1 MLSFDI
7 SDRKIYAVKGEN
19 VGGKIKIDRSCE
31 IDVPAD
37 MIVNG
42 EVVNLT
48 GVSDVILTKIREES
62 MFDKNAILTFSSSN
76 IVFKELVIPKAK
88 PDQFLSMVQNQMIH
102 EMGITNDFSISYTIV
117 GEAGPDNPGAMKVLA
132 TACPFAVV
140 ESYRKL
146 FNIMNISLK
155 SANISCNSISRIVI
169 ADKSNANKMPLLVM
183 QLDPNFLGM
192 TLFEN
197 GQMAFARY
205 VPIAEEDYDSEDYI
219 IEAMTE
225 NIFRMTQ
232 FNKARGG
239 PGIANVILYGQIEDY
254 IKYADE
260 LAKMDISVSILPVPS
275 QITGYENFE
284 FTLYANAIGALY
296 KRNKLTERI
305 NLIEIDSSTGRS
317 TAANKQFLLY
327 LLAGVAAVVVVIA
340 AGKIAL
346 SAWNSSVEKDID
358 KINSEISATR
368 EKISTSTKYDR
379 MLTKLNS
386 YFTVVDNATKAFETL
401 PLLELETYE
410 LLANLAIE
418 NGAIVSETA
427 TGFADFSYSIGGTV
441 TISNVKFK
449 SHEDMTNFV
458 RAVDDS
464 GMFYDYTFTG
474 FNTET
479 LKPSGDKDKDEDD
492 DTTTPVVDAEG
503 NLVYILPSMTVTLKE
518 GDYEKLIAQQNP
530 TTQEGAN
537 Q

>member
-19 VGGKIKIDRSCE
+19 AGGKIKIERSCE

-37 MIVNG
+37 MIVSG

-62 MFDKNAILTFSSSN
+62 MFDKNAIITFSSSN

-88 PDQFLSMVQNQMIH
+88 PDQFLSMVQNQMVH

-117 GEAGPDNPGAMKVLA
+117 GEAGPENPGSMKVLA

-146 FNIMNISLK
+146 FNIMNINLK

-169 ADKSNANKMPLLVM
+169 ADKANANKMPLLVA
-183 QLDPNFLGM
+183 QLDPNSLGM

-205 VPIAEEDYDSEDYI
+205 VPISEEDYDSEDYL
-219 IEAMTE
+219 IEALTE

-239 PGIANVILYGQIEDY
+239 PGISNVILYGQIDDY

-305 NLIEIDSSTGRS
+305 NLLEVDSTTGRS
-317 TAANKQFLLY
+317 SAANKQFLVY
-327 LLAGVAAVVVVIA
+327 LLAAVAIVVVIVG

-346 SAWNSSVEKDID
+346 SAWNSSVKDDIDDID
-358 KINSEISATR
+358 KKISAAN
-368 EKISTSTKYDR
+368 EQINQSYVYED
-379 MLTKLNS
+379 MLNKLNN
-386 YFTVVDNATKAFETL
+386 YYTTADNAAKAFETL
-401 PLLELETYE
+401 PLLTLDAYE
-410 LLANLAIE
+410 KISELAIS
-418 NGAIVSETA
+418 NGAIVTETSS
-427 TGFADFSYSIGGTV
+427 GFADFSYSISGTI
-441 TISNVKFK
+441 TISNVKFN
-449 SHEDMTNFV
+449 SEAELTNFV
-458 RAVDDS
+458 KAVAECED
-464 GMFYDYTFTG
+464 FYDYTFTG
-474 FNTET
+474 FNTEASAT
-479 LKPSGDKDKDEDD
+479 GEVDD
-492 DTTTPVVDAEG
+492 DGKPILDNNKLT
-503 NLVYILPSMTVTLKE
+503 YIVPSMTVTLKE
-518 GDYEKLIAQQNP
+518 GDYAENVAPK
-530 TTQEGAN
+530 EGADA
-537 Q
+537 